1 MQLTHPQEITHFKD
15 RLSRSRF
22 VFCVD
27 LEATCDEIMPGTQAS
42 SRQLSIQPKDMEI
55 IEIGVIV
62 LDRLSNLSMTAEFSR
77 LVRPTSHPTLT
88 RFCTSLTG
96 IKQIDV
102 DRAITFPTV
111 NNELNAF
118 LEPYLID
125 GAVWCSWG
133 RYDADQLRQDST
145 RLEITSLLTELEHLE
160 VDEFYSRA
168 FGIPAPCLKEAT
180 ESMGIAWHGA
190 YHRASD
196 DARNL
201 ARLLAKL
208 LDCK

>member
-1 MQLTHPQEITHFKD
+1 MQLTHPQEITRFKD

-27 LEATCDEIMPGTQAS
+27 LEATCDEIMPGIQS

-55 IEIGVIV
+55 IEIGLIV
-62 LDRLSNLSMTAEFSR
+62 LDRLSNLSTTAEFSR
-77 LVRPTSHPTLT
+77 LVRPTVHPILT
-88 RFCTSLTG
+88 SFCTSLTG

-102 DRAITFPTV
+102 ERAITFPTV
-111 NNELNAF
+111 NNELNVF

-133 RYDADQLRQDST
+133 RYDADQLRQDCT
-145 RLEITSLLTELEHLE
+145 RLEVTSLLTELEHLE

-168 FGIPAPCLKEAT
+168 FGISAPCLKEAT
-180 ESMGIAWHGA
+180 KSMGIAWHGA
-190 YHRASD
+190 YHRAPD

-208 LDCK
+208 LDRK

>member
-1 MQLTHPQEITHFKD
+1 MQLTHPQEINQFKN

-22 VFCVD
+22 VLCVD

-62 LDRLSNLSMTAEFSR
+62 LDRLNNLSTTAEFSR
-77 LVRPTSHPTLT
+77 LVRPTFHPTLT
-88 RFCTSLTG
+88 SFCTSLTG

-102 DRAITFPTV
+102 ERAITFPTV
-111 NNELNAF
+111 NNELNVF
-118 LEPYLID
+118 LEPYLMD

-133 RYDADQLRQDST
+133 RYDADQLRQDCT
-145 RLEITSLLTELEHLE
+145 RLEAISLLTELEHLE

-168 FGIPAPCLKEAT
+168 FGIPAPSLKEAT
-180 ESMGIAWHGA
+180 ESIGIAWHGA

-208 LDCK
+208 LESK